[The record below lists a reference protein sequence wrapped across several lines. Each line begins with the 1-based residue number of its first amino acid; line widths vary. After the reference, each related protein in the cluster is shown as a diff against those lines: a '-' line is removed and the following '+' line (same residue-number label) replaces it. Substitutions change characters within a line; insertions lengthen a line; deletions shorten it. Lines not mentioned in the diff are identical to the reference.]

1 VAVLLEFATPPHLAQ
16 QPVRGHRVEVAFVV
30 SLALFNLFTC
40 RFPHAAP
47 SLIQRDSPRTHT
59 NAYDL
64 VAVPLLWTWL
74 HCHTNRCVAFVCLIM
89 RVWNRETQTW
99 VCEVVRFGGKGTNH

>member
-47 SLIQRDSPRTHT
+47 I
-59 NAYDL
+59 A
-64 VAVPLLWTWL
+64 
-74 HCHTNRCVAFVCLIM
+74 
-89 RVWNRETQTW
+89 
-99 VCEVVRFGGKGTNH
+99 